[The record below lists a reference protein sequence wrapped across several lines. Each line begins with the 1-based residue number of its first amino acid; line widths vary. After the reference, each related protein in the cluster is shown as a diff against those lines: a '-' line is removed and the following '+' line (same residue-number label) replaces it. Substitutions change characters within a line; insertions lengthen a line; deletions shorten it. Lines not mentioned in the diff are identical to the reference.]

1 MSEVGRL
8 LRYTR
13 PYAVPLAASIVLMSL
28 VGASQALMVRLIPP
42 LFDRVLSPSSLEGA
56 VTVTVANKGMT
67 SNPGNFTVGT
77 PNGPDVTSLEPAAV
91 PPGGPT
97 FQLTVNG
104 ARFTNESVVRFN
116 GEALKTRFVRDNKL
130 IATVPSAL
138 IVAGR
143 PIKLFEVP
151 VVGWKLNLS
160 DLMPNGVHNIWTS
173 VAIGIIFAFL
183 MKGLCDYAAN
193 YIINYVGFS
202 AVTDIRQQVFERVL
216 HQDASFFQENSTGG
230 LMSSIMNDIDKIQV
244 AVSHLLADWFRQFFS
259 VTFLLAAVLQANWRL
274 AVVALTVLPFVLV
287 PTMRLGRRIRRT
299 TRSTQD
305 YTAELNTILQ
315 ETISGHQVV
324 KTFGNE
330 EIEANR
336 FLQTAKRLKRS
347 NLRYVAQQAL
357 ASPVIEFFAALTL
370 VGLLSYARTQITKG
384 GLTAGEFSAFVIALM
399 LLYEPVKRLTGIHN
413 FFQQA
418 LGASQRVFEYLDR
431 DRIVANKPGAVKL
444 HKFEKAIQF
453 ENVTFRYPKTEELVL
468 DGLNLTVKA
477 GEIVAIVGP
486 SGAGKTTIANL
497 VPRFYDVT
505 GGTLKIDGR
514 DLCDLQLESLRQKI
528 GIVAQDTFLFNDTV
542 AANIGYGRPGATMDD
557 VRSAART
564 AMAEGFI
571 EQMPQG
577 FETIIGERGQ
587 KLSGGQRQRIAIA
600 RALLKNAPILILDE
614 ATSHL
619 DTESESQ
626 VQGALANLMANRTVI
641 VIAHRLS
648 TVRRADKIVVL
659 DRGRIAETGKHEAL
673 VIGGGLYQRL
683 HELQFLEA
691 DV

>member
-1 MSEVGRL
+1 MTPPLRTSSEVRRL
-8 LRYTR
+8 LRYTK
-13 PYAVPLAASIVLMSL
+13 PYSVPLAFSIILMSV

-42 LFDRVLSPSSLEGA
+42 LFDRVLSVNSTERPVEL
-56 VTVTVANKGMT
+56 
-67 SNPGNFTVGT
+67 FTV
-77 PNGPDVTSLEPAAV
+77 
-91 PPGGPT
+91 PG
-97 FQLTVNG
+97 F
-104 ARFTNESVVRFN
+104 
-116 GEALKTRFVRDNKL
+116 
-130 IATVPSAL
+130 
-138 IVAGR
+138 
-143 PIKLFEVP
+143 
-151 VVGWKLNLS
+151 GWTLRLS
-160 DLMPNGVHNIWTS
+160 DLMPAGIHNIWTS
-173 VAIGIIFAFL
+173 VAIGIVFVFL
-183 MKGLCDYAAN
+183 VKGLCDYAAN

-216 HQDASFFQENSTGG
+216 HQDATFFQENSTGG

-259 VTFLLAAVLQANWRL
+259 VSFLLAAVLQANWRL
-274 AVVALTVLPFVLV
+274 ALVALTVLPFVLY
-287 PTMRLGRRIRRT
+287 PTVRLGRRIRRT
-299 TRSTQD
+299 TRTTQD

-330 EIEANR
+330 DIESNR
-336 FLQTAKRLKRS
+336 FRETARRLKRS
-347 NLRYVAQQAL
+347 SLRYVAQQAL
-357 ASPVIEFFAALTL
+357 ASPVIEFFAALTI
-370 VGLLSYARTQITKG
+370 VGLLTYARTQIKTG

-413 FFQQA
+413 YFQQA

-431 DRIVANKPGAVKL
+431 DRIVSDKPGAVKL
-444 HKFEKAIQF
+444 AKFEKGIRF
-453 ENVTFRYPKTEELVL
+453 ENVTFRYPKTDELVL
-468 DGLNLTVKA
+468 DGLDLEVKA

-505 GGTLKIDGR
+505 SGALRIDGR
-514 DLCDLQLESLRQKI
+514 DLRDLQLESLRAKI

-542 AANIGYGRPGATMDD
+542 ANNIGYGRPGATIEDI
-557 VRSAART
+557 RSAARS
-564 AMAEGFI
+564 AMAEAFI
-571 EQMPQG
+571 EPMPQG
-577 FETIIGERGQ
+577 YDTIIGERGQ

-648 TVRRADKIVVL
+648 TVRRANNIVVL
-659 DRGRIAETGKHEAL
+659 DRGRIAETGKHEVL

-683 HELQFLEA
+683 HELQYLEA